1 MNEAIKG
8 LLVQREIL
16 IKMLSE
22 TNWSFIKMNEM
33 IKEVNEQLEKI
44 DNLIKFLADK
54 ERRNKK

>member
-44 DNLIKFLADK
+44 DNLIKFLVDK

>member
-54 ERRNKK
+54 EK